1 MASTASLSP
10 CTTLSTPAGKPA
22 SWNSSQTSIEA
33 EGSRSDGFSTK
44 VLPQAMAT
52 GYIHIGTMAG
62 KLKGVMPAT
71 TPSGWRS
78 DQLSIS
84 GPTLRLYSPFRRC
97 GMPQA
102 KSTTS
107 MPRASSPAR
116 VVMGL
121 AVLARDG
128 ADDLVGVAI
137 EQLLEAEHVLDA
149 LERRRRAPA
158 DGRLLGGGDGGI
170 HFRGGRERQFGDL
183 LAGRGIVD
191 GRDPPRGG
199 RDLASVDGV
208 LDGVHGSDAL
218 PLSSQT

>member
-1 MASTASLSP
+1 M
-10 CTTLSTPAGKPA
+10 
-22 SWNSSQTSIEA
+22 
-33 EGSRSDGFSTK
+33 F
-44 VLPQAMAT
+44 PQAMAT

-116 VVMGL
+116 VGMRL
-121 AVLARDG
+121 AVLVRDRAG
-128 ADDLVGVAI
+128 DLVGVTI
-137 EQLLEAEHVLDA
+137 EKLLEAEHVLDA
-149 LERRRRAPA
+149 LQRRRRAPA
-158 DGRLLGGGDGGI
+158 DGGLLGGRDGGI
-170 HFRGGRERQFGDL
+170 HLLGGRERQLGGL
-183 LAGRGIVD
+183 VPRGGIVD
-191 GRDPPRGG
+191 RGE
-199 RDLASVDGV
+199 
-208 LDGVHGSDAL
+208 AL
-218 PLSSQT
+218 R

>member
-10 CTTLSTPAGKPA
+10 CTTLNTPAGKPA
-22 SWNSSQTSIEA
+22 SWNSSKTSIEA

-78 DQLSIS
+78 DQESIS

-107 MPRASSPAR
+107 MPRASSPA
-116 VVMGL
+116 
-121 AVLARDG
+121 ASSWVLPCSLEMAWTISSAWRSSSSLKRNMCLMRLSG
-128 ADDLVGVAI
+128 GVAP
-137 EQLLEAEHVLDA
+137 Q
-149 LERRRRAPA
+149 PTSS
-158 DGRLLGGGDGGI
+158 LLGGGDGGI
-170 HFRGGRERQFGDL
+170 HFRGGRERQFGNL
-183 LAGRGIVD
+183 LSGRGIID

-199 RDLASVDGV
+199 GDLASVYGV
-208 LDGVHGSDAL
+208 LDSVHGSDAL